1 MKINDLFKTKH
12 HGEER
17 FGKDHHKF
25 ELNAG
30 QIQNEQ
36 EFQSEQDLDDLKVFE
51 SNKNKVTFEIV
62 SA

>member
-30 QIQNEQ
+30 KIQHEQ
-36 EFQSEQDLDDLKVFE
+36 EFQSEQDFHDLKVFE

-62 SA
+62 ST